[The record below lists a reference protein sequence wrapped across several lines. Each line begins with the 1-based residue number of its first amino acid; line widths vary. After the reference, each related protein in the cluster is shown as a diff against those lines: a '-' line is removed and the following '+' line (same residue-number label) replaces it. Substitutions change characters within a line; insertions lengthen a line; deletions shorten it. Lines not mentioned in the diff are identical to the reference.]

1 VVAGGRARAPSREA
15 AHAEDIDLCAREVRS
30 HDHDRYLTVLFAPR
44 ARRGSLMALYA
55 FNLEL
60 ARIRES
66 VREPMMGEVRLQ
78 WWREAIDGIH
88 TGRIAARPGVRAL
101 AAASVG
107 EGLPRHL
114 MHRLIDGRAQDLGDA
129 PLDDLAALRE
139 YAAATSG
146 SLVELALHI
155 LGAADS
161 TSREVGRDA
170 GIAWAIAGLIRAIPF
185 HAAVRRLYLPRSLSA
200 AAGLDVEALFAGRS
214 SPELRAVVE
223 RLDTVVGE
231 HVEAARTARRSV
243 ARAAVPALIMCALID
258 DDRRRSHRAGFDPF
272 LTTLGAGRVPRL
284 ARLARHAWTGRY

>member
-1 VVAGGRARAPSREA
+1 
-15 AHAEDIDLCAREVRS
+15 
-30 HDHDRYLTVLFAPR
+30 
-44 ARRGSLMALYA
+44 MALYA

-66 VREPMMGEVRLQ
+66 VREPMMGEMRLQ

-88 TGRIAARPGVRAL
+88 TGRIAARPVVRAL

-107 EGLPRHL
+107 EGLPRQL
-114 MHRLIDGRAQDLGDA
+114 MHRLIDARTRDLGDA

-170 GIAWAIAGLIRAIPF
+170 GIAWAMAGLIRAIPF
-185 HAAVRRLYLPRSLSA
+185 HAAARRLYLPRALSA

-214 SPELRAVVE
+214 SSELRAVVE
-223 RLDTVVGE
+223 RLDAVVGE
-231 HVEAARTARRSV
+231 HVEAARAARRSV

-258 DDRRRSHRAGFDPF
+258 DDRRRLRRAGFDPF
-272 LTTLGAGRVPRL
+272 SITLEAGLVPRL
-284 ARLARHAWTGRY
+284 AHLARHAWTGRY